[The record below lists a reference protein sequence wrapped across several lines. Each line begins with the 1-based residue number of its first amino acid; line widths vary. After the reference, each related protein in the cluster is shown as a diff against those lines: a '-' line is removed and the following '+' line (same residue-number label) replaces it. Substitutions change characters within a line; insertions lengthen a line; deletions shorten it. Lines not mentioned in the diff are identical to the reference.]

1 MSQKTAP
8 IHGNEVILEDG
19 MIFVR
24 SEGILKTMIK
34 APLVLAGLIFVSLVV
49 PIQTSFS
56 STRSLNLVIYPDGS
70 VHVSNQ
76 IDIDPLLPDYELD
89 LFGSSIDNFV
99 AVGENGFLLTDE
111 IIGDKATIDTFG
123 SSSLKIDYDIH
134 DLVSKE
140 GRVWTFSINSPSDYT
155 LLMPAHTVIVGM
167 SVLPNNMELVN
178 EKTILDLKN
187 GTSEINYI
195 FGVSANPT
203 TPIPTNPTQTSID
216 YTSVGI
222 IGGTI
227 ATGVLVAIFMIKK
240 KKSKPESSLIQTE
253 SISEKPTETKTFDT
267 ESIFVLR
274 PEMREDDK
282 EIIKFISENGGKAFE
297 SELRKRFLQPRTT
310 MWRAVKRLER
320 LGVIEIHKKD
330 MQNLIIL
337 KKFVD
342 EEE

>member
-1 MSQKTAP
+1 MSPKIAP
-8 IHGNEVILEDG
+8 IHRNEVIQEDG

-24 SEGILKTMIK
+24 SDGILKTMIK

-49 PIQTSFS
+49 PTQTSFS
-56 STRSLNLVIYPDGS
+56 STRPLNLVIYPDGS

-99 AVGENGFLLTDE
+99 AVGDNGFLLSDE
-111 IIGDKATIDTFG
+111 IIENKATIDTFG

-155 LLMPAHTVIVGM
+155 LLMPTHTVIVGM

-178 EKTILDLKN
+178 DQTILDLKN

-203 TPIPTNPTQTSID
+203 IPIPTPNQPSFDFVT
-216 YTSVGI
+216 VGI
-222 IGGTI
+222 IGSTI
-227 ATGVLVAIFMIKK
+227 VTGALIAIFMIKK
-240 KKSKPESSLIQTE
+240 KQSKSVPSIIQTE
-253 SISEKPTETKTFDT
+253 SISEKPIETKSFDT

-297 SELRKRFLQPRTT
+297 SELRKKFLQPRTT

-320 LGVIEIHKKD
+320 LGVIEIDKKD
-330 MQNLIIL
+330 MQNLVRL
-337 KKFVD
+337 KKVV
-342 EEE
+342 EEEE

>member
-1 MSQKTAP
+1 MSPKIAP
-8 IHGNEVILEDG
+8 IHRNEVIQEDG

-24 SEGILKTMIK
+24 SDGILKTMIK

-56 STRSLNLVIYPDGS
+56 STRPLNLVIYPDGS

-99 AVGENGFLLTDE
+99 AVGDNGFLLSDE
-111 IIGDKATIDTFG
+111 IIENKATIDTFG

-155 LLMPAHTVIVGM
+155 LLMPTHTVIVGM

-178 EKTILDLKN
+178 DQTILDLKN

-203 TPIPTNPTQTSID
+203 TPIPTPNQPSFDFVT
-216 YTSVGI
+216 VGI
-222 IGGTI
+222 IGSTI
-227 ATGVLVAIFMIKK
+227 VTGALIAIFMIKK
-240 KKSKPESSLIQTE
+240 KQSKSVPTIIQTE
-253 SISEKPTETKTFDT
+253 SISEKPIETKSFDT
-267 ESIFVLR
+267 KSIFVLR

-297 SELRKRFLQPRTT
+297 SELRKKFLQPRTT

-320 LGVIEIHKKD
+320 LGVIEIDKKD
-330 MQNLIIL
+330 MQNLVRL
-337 KKFVD
+337 KKVV
-342 EEE
+342 EEEE